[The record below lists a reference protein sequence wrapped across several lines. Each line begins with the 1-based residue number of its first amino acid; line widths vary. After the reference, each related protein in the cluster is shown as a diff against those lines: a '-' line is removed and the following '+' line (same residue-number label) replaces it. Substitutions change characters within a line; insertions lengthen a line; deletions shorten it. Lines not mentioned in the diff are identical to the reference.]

1 MIGSGSNRTDRQGA
15 AILMTC
21 WIVVVGRPLHS
32 SSMRNLA
39 AGNART
45 RPWAKDGLTST
56 IRRVSGGLTGA
67 KAATPSKKNH
77 ELVDDDVGG
86 VGGMSWWNASAS
98 SELTNGGAAFSQKQL
113 FEKLVGEWEGTCKTW
128 FEPDKLADESKVAG
142 EILALPDVP
151 LLHTYEGSMQ
161 GKRRRGEETIAYNET
176 GREVQISWFDS
187 FHMSTS
193 LMFSAGQLSAHRVQR
208 ERSVCGENQPKWG
221 WRTEFT
227 LIDDDHLTITA
238 YNIMP
243 QHAEAKAVETI
254 YRRVK

>member
-1 MIGSGSNRTDRQGA
+1 MSLSM
-15 AILMTC
+15 MTL
-21 WIVVVGRPLHS
+21 VV
-32 SSMRNLA
+32 LA
-39 AGNART
+39 VC
-45 RPWAKDGLTST
+45 L
-56 IRRVSGGLTGA
+56 
-67 KAATPSKKNH
+67 
-77 ELVDDDVGG
+77 
-86 VGGMSWWNASAS
+86 GGMLLQAVEAP
-98 SELTNGGAAFSQKQL
+98 NGGAAFSQKQL
-113 FEKLVGEWEGTCKTW
+113 FEKLVGKWEGTCKTW

-151 LLHTYEGSMQ
+151 LLRHTYEGSMQ

-193 LMFSAGQLSAHRVQR
+193 LMFSAGQLSARGF
-208 ERSVCGENQPKWG
+208 SVKGVYDVGENQPKWG